1 MVNTTFQATH
11 VLAKNIQVGETVS
24 IYGED
29 WSCGGF
35 FKIYDGEFELD
46 RILLS
51 SLRDPSVITF
61 VHPTHQF
68 TYNMDI
74 YSDCEEL
81 PF

>member
-1 MVNTTFQATH
+1 MNTTFKATH
-11 VLAKNIQVGETVS
+11 VLAKNIEAGETVS

-35 FKIYDGEFELD
+35 FKIYDGDSELE
-46 RILLS
+46 RILLF

-68 TYNMDI
+68 IYNMDI
-74 YSDCEEL
+74 YSDSQEL